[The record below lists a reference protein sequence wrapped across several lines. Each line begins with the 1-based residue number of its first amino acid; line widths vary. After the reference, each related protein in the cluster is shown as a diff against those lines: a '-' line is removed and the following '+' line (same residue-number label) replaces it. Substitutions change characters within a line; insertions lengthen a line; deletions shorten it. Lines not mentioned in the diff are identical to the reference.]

1 MVMKGIMM
9 MRVTIKIMNNKG
21 YRGRGGGVSI
31 VATKKFH
38 QFFYKN

>member
-21 YRGRGGGVSI
+21 YRGRGGGGGGVGVSI
-31 VATKKFH
+31 VATK
-38 QFFYKN
+38 

>member
-21 YRGRGGGVSI
+21 YRGRGGGG
-31 VATKKFH
+31 F
-38 QFFYKN
+38 Q

>member
-21 YRGRGGGVSI
+21 YRGRGGGGVSI
-31 VATKKFH
+31 VATK
-38 QFFYKN
+38 